1 MPQSGRRLLARDRQL
16 CCELLLWVF
25 LDSCEL
31 DIVKQSLIEK
41 LYLWEPPSPP
51 STDDERKKHIDNS
64 ICGPPT
70 QLTNLE
76 ADESSAWTRE
86 EVGIP
91 VWRVEGETRET
102 SPGISSPARMV
113 TTNSWVGPSLVPDV
127 IVLDDAHVADQQR
140 RLLRFVSQALDDP
153 KVLVFRGFAPAAE
166 ATEEE
171 RHLMEADKHRFRFY
185 LSVLKMLKLMVADG
199 MYAPD
204 YILPP
209 KPRAEGRPSEAK
221 SKSGR
226 DFRGVSERSTPRG
239 GGGGETS
246 TSMARR
252 PSIAA
257 ETVAE
262 VTTRAVPVRELELL
276 LLRVLYRSEPQVF
289 LDEPDKSK
297 KDVVRLLRQFYTKS
311 TEADVIVVEAKVE
324 VCLILQLLYDMYTD
338 HRVKALVARCTRR
351 CTRLGHAP
359 TLHTSHTPHL
369 TPLQVQGA
377 VRHSRREQA
386 VAEGGAPEVRGVPP
400 LRQA

>member
-1 MPQSGRRLLARDRQL
+1 MAPTLIEWLPHEELVNGEWVEVSGAARDDQADYFRSQLSLFARLSFGRNKLASSTIVELVPLEALLLLLLPETMARQSGRRLLARDRQL

-127 IVLDDAHVADQQR
+127 IALDDAHVADQQR

-239 GGGGETS
+239 GGGGGGGPRCRWR
-246 TSMARR
+246 AVR
-252 PSIAA
+252 PS
-257 ETVAE
+257 
-262 VTTRAVPVRELELL
+262 P
-276 LLRVLYRSEPQVF
+276 P
-289 LDEPDKSK
+289 
-297 KDVVRLLRQFYTKS
+297 
-311 TEADVIVVEAKVE
+311 
-324 VCLILQLLYDMYTD
+324 
-338 HRVKALVARCTRR
+338 RR
-351 CTRLGHAP
+351 W
-359 TLHTSHTPHL
+359 
-369 TPLQVQGA
+369 
-377 VRHSRREQA
+377 RR
-386 VAEGGAPEVRGVPP
+386 
-400 LRQA
+400 